1 MKASRGRDK
10 VHHTRLL
17 LFAGAAFLNLFP
29 LFLFSYFPTADGPA
43 HVYNA
48 KLVRQY
54 FLDENPLAREIYA
67 PNPVPVPN
75 WLGHA
80 MMAAAMSFVSPLT
93 AEKLLIAI
101 YVVALPFAFRYAIRG
116 VARETHGLEFIIF
129 SAIYNS
135 HLHWGFYNFLYSL
148 VLYLVLIGYWL
159 RRRPLQ
165 KVTEI
170 LTVALLALLLYFSNP
185 VGLVQIL
192 VALAVLLATN
202 VLIEWRSG
210 RIHWYEAWKHWT
222 RVAIAFL
229 PALSLYAYY
238 SLFRLNR
245 GKDAAEWPSFRYAAS
260 TLLTFDPIRSFDPA
274 EKLIALGLVLMILML
289 LVLAIKSKP
298 QSVRPADSPGLLILA
313 VATAC
318 LVFVLPVSAN
328 GGTMI
333 TPRLVYFP
341 LFSLLLWL
349 ASRSWPKFVPGW
361 FPITVGLGAALAL
374 HVLHLPMYRE
384 YQPLMQDLMSA
395 RSHLRADLPLRFG
408 CIRPGFPQVRDPE
421 TGEHPISPA
430 AGAYLAAELN
440 LVAVSN
446 YEASTDH
453 FPFVFGRSA
462 EERPEQVLLWV
473 RGRSDQLRDQPG
485 QLMAKSANW
494 RLYDFSLA
502 RLR

>member
-1 MKASRGRDK
+1 MA
-10 VHHTRLL
+10 HHTRLL
-17 LFAGAAFLNLFP
+17 LFAGAAFLNLIP
-29 LFLFSYFPTADGPA
+29 LFLFPYFPTADGPA

-54 FLDENPLAREIYA
+54 FLDENPLARQVYA

-80 MMAAAMSFVSPLT
+80 IMAAAMGFVSPLT

-101 YVVALPFAFRYAIRG
+101 YVVALPLAFRYAIRS

-129 SAIYNS
+129 AVIYNS

-185 VGLVQIL
+185 VGLIQIL
-192 VALAVLLATN
+192 AALTILLGTGAF
-202 VLIEWRSG
+202 VEWRTG
-210 RIHWYEAWKHWT
+210 QINWYEAWKHYT

-229 PALSLYAYY
+229 PAVGLYAYY

-245 GKDAAEWPSFRYAAS
+245 GKDGAEWPSFRYAAS
-260 TLLTFDPIRSFDPA
+260 TLLTLDPIRSFDLA
-274 EKLIALGLVLMILML
+274 EKFIGIGLALVILVL

-298 QSVRPADSPGLLILA
+298 QSVRPADSPGFLILA
-313 VATAC
+313 AATAC

-341 LFSLLLWL
+341 LFSLVLWL

-361 FPITVGLGAALAL
+361 FPIAVGLGTALAL

-384 YQPLMQDLMSA
+384 YQPLMQDLISA
-395 RSHLRADLPLRFG
+395 RSHLRADLPLRFA

-453 FPFVFGRSA
+453 FPFVFRRSA

-473 RGRSDQLRDQPG
+473 RGPSDQLRDHNG
-485 QLMAKSANW
+485 RLMAKGVNWNLYTPHAGVESAGIP
-494 RLYDFSLA
+494 A
-502 RLR
+502 Q